1 MRLFHGVSRLLILG
15 GLGYLGFFA
24 YVLVMGMLSPTELV
38 GLSVLALLFAAT
50 FVVHAVRLRRAMRD
64 PNEHARIMHELQAYR
79 ERRGF

>member
-1 MRLFHGVSRLLILG
+1 MWLFNGLSRLLMLG
-15 GLGYLGFFA
+15 GLGYLGFFV

-38 GLSVLALLFAAT
+38 GFTVLALVFAAA

-64 PNEHARIMHELQAYR
+64 PDQHARIMHELQAYR